1 MTSEVRVQL
10 ISKPGCHLC
19 DIAREVVE
27 TVCAEL
33 DEDHSEVNIHDDPF
47 SADLYSNRI
56 PVVLV
61 DGIEVAQFRVSADR
75 LRQAVIDG

>member
-1 MTSEVRVQL
+1 MTPNVRVEL
-10 ISKPGCHLC
+10 IGKPGCHLC
-19 DIAREVVE
+19 DVARAVVE

-33 DEDHSEVNIHDDPF
+33 DLDHIEVNIHEDPF
-47 SADLYSNRI
+47 SADRYLDRI

-75 LRQAVIDG
+75 LRQALTSD